1 MKQAL
6 LIIDMLNDFILP
18 GAPLEVPG
26 GRDIIPN
33 IQREIK
39 KAHDEGYSVFYLN
52 DSHEPDDAEF
62 KVWPIHAVKGT
73 DGARVVEGLTPTEGD
88 IVIGKTR
95 YDGFFQT
102 DLGDRLE
109 KMGIT
114 HVIMVGVCTEI
125 CINYSASSAVMRGLK
140 VHVPQDCVSALSE
153 ENGNAALRMITQ
165 VLQPS

>member
-39 KAHDEGYSVFYLN
+39 KAHVEGYPVFYLN
-52 DSHEPDDAEF
+52 DSHAPNDAEF
-62 KVWPIHAVKGT
+62 KVWPVHAVKGT
-73 DGARVVEGLTPTEGD
+73 DGANVVDGLKPTEKDNVVE
-88 IVIGKTR
+88 KTR
-95 YDGFFQT
+95 YDGFFET
-102 DLGDRLE
+102 DLGDQLIAL
-109 KMGIT
+109 GIT
-114 HVIMVGVCTEI
+114 DVIMVGVCTEI
-125 CINYSASSAVMRGLK
+125 CINYTGSSAIMRGIK
-140 VHVPQDCVSALSE
+140 VHVPQDCVSALT
-153 ENGNAALRMITQ
+153 NADGDAALRMITQ

>member
-33 IQREIK
+33 IQREIQ
-39 KAHDEGYSVFYLN
+39 KAHDGGYPVFFLN
-52 DSHEPDDAEF
+52 DSHDPDDAEF

-73 DGARVVEGLTPTEGD
+73 DGAKVVDGLTPTKKD
-88 IVIGKTR
+88 IVIEKTR
-95 YDGFFQT
+95 YDGFFKT
-102 DLGDRLE
+102 DLDQQLAQME
-109 KMGIT
+109 IT
-114 HVIMVGVCTEI
+114 NVILVGVCTEI
-125 CINYSASSAVMRGLK
+125 CINYTASSAIMRGLK
-140 VHVPQDCVSALSE
+140 VHVPQDCVSALSD